1 MSWED
6 WIMRNDENGPITNY
20 DFILDLAVQHY
31 GLSKRN
37 RKQELIDMRHCLIKW
52 WKKNKTKFKKYNSL
66 TAVGRSMNLTHCTV
80 LHYVKHRKKSHDYER
95 NTICIYDFLTS

>member
-52 WKKNKTKFKKYNSL
+52 WKKNNK
-66 TAVGRSMNLTHCTV
+66 
-80 LHYVKHRKKSHDYER
+80 
-95 NTICIYDFLTS
+95 